1 MDTFKILINNRS
13 YTEWDIIDNLQFK
26 KTDLDIG
33 NPLNHKLLSND
44 VFSFENKKV
53 TILHSSIRQSS
64 DLPGVLMLNGNKTYG
79 RYNKKLLYKCIP
91 DDVRL
96 PSFLIPYEIKHV
108 GFSKVFNNLYVTFQF
123 NNWETKH
130 PYGILNKVIGNVNL
144 LDNFYE
150 YQLYCKSLHSSIQKF
165 QKATSKALEKNCH
178 DVFIEN
184 IKIKYPS
191 IEERYDHHI
200 ITIDP
205 EHSTDFDDGFS
216 IKSLDDSANKFK
228 LTIYISNVT
237 VWMDIL
243 NLWDSFSQRIST
255 IYLPDKKRPMLPTIL
270 SDCLCSLQQKVNRIS
285 FYMDIIIEN
294 DEIMDIC
301 YGNALINVFKNYI
314 YDEEKL
320 LNDHHYNQIFQ
331 ITTNLNKNQKFIN
344 QIKNSHDVVNYLM
357 VFMNYHTAKK
367 LINHKVGIF
376 RSTLMGP
383 PQDIPDSVPEDV
395 SKFIKIWKSS
405 SGQYINAEK
414 TSNLEEYTHSL
425 LKIDSYI
432 HITSPIRRLV
442 DLLNIIKFQQIF
454 GLIPISE
461 NANHF
466 YIKWINDI
474 DYINTTMRS
483 IRKVQ
488 CDTNLL
494 HLCEVNPEI
503 MDKLYQGFMFDK
515 LKRDDG
521 LFQFVVF
528 LPELKL
534 SARITTRDD
543 INNFDEHKFKLYLF
557 KNEEKFKKKIRLQLL

>member
-13 YTEWDIIDNLQFK
+13 YTEWDILDNLQFK
-26 KTDLDIG
+26 KTNLEIG

-64 DLPGVLMLNGNKTYG
+64 DIPGVLILNGSKTYG

-96 PSFLIPYEIKHV
+96 PCFLIPYEIKHV

-216 IKSLDDSANKFK
+216 IKSLDDSGNKFK

-543 INNFDEHKFKLYLF
+543 INNFDENKFKLYLF

>member
-1 MDTFKILINNRS
+1 MDTFKILINNRN
-13 YTEWDIIDNLQFK
+13 YTEWDILDNLQFK
-26 KTDLDIG
+26 KTNLDIG

-64 DLPGVLMLNGNKTYG
+64 DIPGVLILNGSKTYG

-165 QKATSKALEKNCH
+165 QKATSKALEKNSH

-216 IKSLDDSANKFK
+216 IKSFDDSGNKFK

-237 VWMDIL
+237 VWMDML

-285 FYMDIIIEN
+285 FFMDIIIEN

-320 LNDHHYNQIFQ
+320 LNDHHYNQIFK

-466 YIKWINDI
+466 YNKWINDI